1 MDFFTHFGKYLLML
15 KGMFSK
21 ADNRKMFW
29 KEYIKQCVDIGIG
42 SLPIVI
48 IISFFLGAVMTVQT
62 AAQLVNPMV
71 PLSTIGIIVRD
82 GMILEF
88 APTFLSIVLAGV
100 VGSKIASEL
109 GNMRVT
115 EQIDALEI
123 MGINTK
129 AYLIFPKILGAFTMV
144 PLLVGISAVIGI
156 WGGYLVGGWTNAV
169 PNEVFIDGIRK
180 SLDYNYITIAFYKSF
195 IFAFIISTVPSYFGY
210 YVKGGALEIGKAG
223 TLSVVVS
230 CIIILIADYLVAS
243 IAL

>member
-1 MDFFTHFGKYLLML
+1 MNFFTHFGKYLLML

-21 ADNRKMFW
+21 ADSRAMFW

-109 GNMRVT
+109 GNMRIS

-129 AYLIFPKILGAFTMV
+129 NFLILPKILACFTIV
-144 PLLVGISAVIGI
+144 PLLVGISAVIGV
-156 WGGYLVGGWTNAV
+156 WGGYFVGGLTGSVA
-169 PNEVFIDGIRK
+169 PEVFVMGIRK
-180 SLDYNYITIAFYKSF
+180 GFDANYALVAFYKSF
-195 IFAFIISTVPSYFGY
+195 IFSFIISTVPCYFGY

-223 TLSVVVS
+223 TQAVVVS
-230 CIIILIADYLVAS
+230 CILILIADYLVAA
-243 IAL
+243 IAI